1 MKRWMFFIT
10 IGLLGLTAC
19 TSFHGVTAISPKTG
33 HPYHPTKVDNLHPT
47 LEWKS
52 SSQGD
57 ETYDV
62 IIYEVLV
69 KGVRKDSMWNW
80 PYGGEPML
88 VYGAT
93 GKMVYYRE
101 RIKETY
107 HKVEDPLEPDT
118 HYYWSV
124 RVRQGDKVSEWSRY
138 DYLLYAGIGYLD
150 AKNCWFYFKTPK
162 SK

>member
-1 MKRWMFFIT
+1 MKQWMFIIT

-19 TSFHGVTAISPKTG
+19 TTFHGVTAVSPKTG
-33 HPYHPTKVDNLHPT
+33 HPFFPTKVGNLQPI
-47 LEWKS
+47 LQWES

-62 IIYEVLV
+62 IIFEVLV
-69 KGVRKDSMWNW
+69 RDAKRDIIS
-80 PYGGEPML
+80 GEPRL
-88 VYGAT
+88 AYGTT

-107 HKVEDPLEPDT
+107 HKLEDPLEPST

-124 RVRQGDKVSEWSRY
+124 RVRKGDEVSEWSRY
-138 DYLLYAGIGYLD
+138 DYHLEILVAYVHAY
-150 AKNCWFYFKTPK
+150 NQWFYFKTPK

>member
-1 MKRWMFFIT
+1 MKRWMFIIT

-19 TSFHGVTAISPKTG
+19 TTFHGVTAISPKTG
-33 HPYHPTKVDNLHPT
+33 HPYHATKAENLQPT
-47 LEWKS
+47 LQWKS

-62 IIYEVLV
+62 IIFEVLV
-69 KGVRKDSMWNW
+69 RDAKRRTI
-80 PYGGEPML
+80 YGDPLLE
-88 VYGAT
+88 YGTT

-107 HKVEDPLEPDT
+107 HKVEDPLEQDT

-124 RVRQGDKVSEWSRY
+124 RVRQGDKVSKWSRY
-138 DYLLYAGIGYLD
+138 DYSLYTPIGYLD
-150 AKNCWFYFKTPK
+150 ADNCWFFFRTPK
-162 SK
+162 K